1 MRIVGGL
8 GLVAGLSLAGPALA
22 APQTL
27 TSPATRVNL
36 MELYTSEGCDDCPPA
51 EAWLSQFT
59 GDKRLWKELVPVA
72 FHVDYWDSPDWRDPF
87 DNSAYTA
94 RQHAISAH
102 AGDTT
107 IYTPEFVVDGQEW
120 QGFFNQTPFYMPE
133 EPKVGVLSLRADGGR
148 VSLHFA
154 PGAPAGVRLEAHAV
168 LLAFGV
174 DMHVGGGEN
183 KGATL
188 RHDFLVVAYGHA
200 GMGAKDGG
208 YDAQLILS
216 PLRVKAARYALAAW
230 VSAADDPTP
239 LQAVG
244 GWAAAP

>member
-1 MRIVGGL
+1 MRWST
-8 GLVAGLSLAGPALA
+8 GLSLAISLGLSTHALA

-36 MELYTSEGCDDCPPA
+36 MELYTSEGCSDCPPA

-59 GDKRLWKELVPVA
+59 DDKRLWKELVPVA
-72 FHVDYWDSPDWRDPF
+72 FHVDYWDTPSWRDPF
-87 DNSAYTA
+87 DNSAYTT
-94 RQHAISAH
+94 RQHEISAH

-107 IYTPEFVVDGQEW
+107 IYTPEFVVNGQEW
-120 QGFFNQTPFYMPE
+120 QGFFDQTPFYMPE

-148 VSLHFA
+148 VSLHFS
-154 PGAPAGVRLEAHAV
+154 PGAPSGARLEAHAV

-216 PLRVKAARYALAAW
+216 PVRVKAARYALAAW
-230 VSAADDPTP
+230 VSAADNPTP